1 MDSNISIKKLTLN
14 NFRNHKYLKLDISKN
29 MILIYGQNGSG
40 KTSVL
45 ESISLFDSSNGFRAS
60 TLSEIINN
68 DFKGPIEMFGVNLI
82 LSESNDFTKIGIGLK
97 KNTNKYQKII
107 SVEGK
112 KNRKDFINNIPN
124 IYSIIPK
131 MTFLFQSTSEER
143 RSFLDQMI
151 YVIEGNHKKNIS
163 DYEKYKSERM
173 KILKKW
179 KTRNG
184 DWLDA
189 VEKKMVSYGLIISD
203 NRRNFLKQLNN
214 MLTNIDKDFPLLQIK
229 LKGELDELLLEKPA
243 IEVEEIFASTLKENR
258 ERDLLTGRT
267 NYGANK
273 TDINV
278 IDKKSLRE
286 AKSFSTGQQKTIIFL
301 LIFAFI
307 KYLEKFPF
315 NKTIFLL
322 DDVFSYL
329 DNKFVNLV
337 LEKLNELN
345 VQTWMTD
352 VKGDWIFENKKYKTI
367 IEKINID
374 DKRFKLN

>member
-1 MDSNISIKKLTLN
+1 MVSNISIKKLTLN

-151 YVIEGNHKKNIS
+151 FVIEGNHKKNIS

-179 KTRNG
+179 KTRNA

>member
-1 MDSNISIKKLTLN
+1 MVSNISIKKLTLN

-151 YVIEGNHKKNIS
+151 CVIEGNHKKNIS

-179 KTRNG
+179 KTRNA

>member
-1 MDSNISIKKLTLN
+1 MGSNITIRKLILN

-29 MILIYGQNGSG
+29 LVLIYGQNGSG

-45 ESISLFDSSNGFRAS
+45 ESISLFDSSNGFKAS
-60 TLSEIINN
+60 SLSEIINH
-68 DFKGPIEMFGVNLI
+68 DFKGPIEMFGINL
-82 LSESNDFTKIGIGLK
+82 LLNESNNFTKLGIGLK
-97 KNTNKYQKII
+97 KSMGKYKKII
-107 SVEGK
+107 SVEEK
-112 KNRKDFINNIPN
+112 KNSKDLIKNIPN
-124 IYSIIPK
+124 IFSIIPK
-131 MTFLFQSTSEER
+131 MTFLFQSTSEDR

-151 YVIEGNHKKNIS
+151 FVIEGNHKKNILN
-163 DYEKYKSERM
+163 YEKHKTERM

-179 KTRNG
+179 KTQNKE
-184 DWLDA
+184 WLDA

-214 MLTNIDKDFPLLQIK
+214 KLANIDKNFPFLKIK

-243 IEVEEIFASTLKENR
+243 IEVEEIFASILKKNR
-258 ERDLLTGRT
+258 ERDFLSGRT

-278 IDKKSLRE
+278 IEKESFKE
-286 AKSFSTGQQKTIIFL
+286 AKYFSTGQQKTIIFL

-307 KYLEKFPF
+307 KCLENLPF

-352 VKGDWIFENKKYKTI
+352 VKGDWIFDNKKYKTI
-367 IEKINID
+367 IDKINID

>member
-1 MDSNISIKKLTLN
+1 MVSNISIKKLTLN

-151 YVIEGNHKKNIS
+151 FVIEGNHKKNIS

-179 KTRNG
+179 KSRNA